1 MTQPCV
7 RAWMRNEMLQ
17 DLLWTDSAAANQED
31 KRRTLH
37 LLHQRATLQSL
48 HTKPHES
55 TCKGRKHSSRNRSL
69 KYREIPRP
77 IFALTAPQAKMSTG
91 CMTRMLNTYTEIQSL
106 FPHTHTHTN
115 TAIQSLLFLAVSSHT
130 YSAIQLLH
138 EHTNL
143 HSEKDNQKYTDI
155 LHDFMCIYI
164 YIHIPYIYIYIYQ
177 RCDRCHADCTCQRC
191 DRCLQSM
198 HIFHLHCFD
207 SMFTH
212 QTTHHSI
219 VKHNFYHPTISA
231 MLTCDPMMCHYDSS
245 TH

>member
-1 MTQPCV
+1 
-7 RAWMRNEMLQ
+7 MLQ
-17 DLLWTDSAAANQED
+17 DLLWTDSAAPNQQD
-31 KRRTLH
+31 KCRTLH
-37 LLHQRATLQSL
+37 LLHQRETLQSL
-48 HTKPHES
+48 HRKPHES

-69 KYREIPRP
+69 RYREIPRP

-115 TAIQSLLFLAVSSHT
+115 TAIQSLFFLAVSSHT

-164 YIHIPYIYIYIYQ
+164 YIHIPYIYIYISDAIAVMQ
-177 RCDRCHADCTCQRC
+177 TAHVSDVIAVSKACTNSTYTIYIYIYISDAIAVMQTAHVSDVIAVSKACTNSTYTVLTQ
-191 DRCLQSM
+191 CL
-198 HIFHLHCFD
+198 HIRQH
-207 SMFTH
+207 
-212 QTTHHSI
+212 
-219 VKHNFYHPTISA
+219 TIA
-231 MLTCDPMMCHYDSS
+231 L
-245 TH
+245 

>member
-1 MTQPCV
+1 
-7 RAWMRNEMLQ
+7 MLKK
-17 DLLWTDSAAANQED
+17 DAESSLRTYD
-31 KRRTLH
+31 KAIRSLP
-37 LLHQRATLQSL
+37 L
-48 HTKPHES
+48 HTS
-55 TCKGRKHSSRNRSL
+55 TQRCDRCTCTH
-69 KYREIPRP
+69 
-77 IFALTAPQAKMSTG
+77 A
-91 CMTRMLNTYTEIQSL
+91 
-106 FPHTHTHTN
+106 HTHTHTN
-115 TAIQSLLFLAVSSHT
+115 TAIQSLFFLAVSSHT

-143 HSEKDNQKYTDI
+143 HSEKDNQKYTDS

-198 HIFHLHCFD
+198 HEFHLHCFD